1 MHLFVLLLSN
11 LKTSIFNIPIIHF
24 FALFFKI
31 RKFFHGFKDLGLVIT
46 VFKTSLKADHL
57 VTSRLFLVTTKKSSV
72 GTGRCARYSR
82 VLAIAVLVTSV
93 FHCMCVCLC
102 VCVCVS
108 L

>member
-11 LKTSIFNIPIIHF
+11 LKTSTFN
-24 FALFFKI
+24 FKI

-72 GTGRCARYSR
+72 GTGR
-82 VLAIAVLVTSV
+82 
-93 FHCMCVCLC
+93 
-102 VCVCVS
+102 
-108 L
+108 